1 MPAGHGKSYLMLFV
15 AGLLLAPTQM
25 VNKVVLIYHEA
36 EILTAEQPNIA
47 IMQKHFGDRVSAMTF
62 SDIKNKVISL
72 EADTLTITDEADSA
86 LID

>member
-15 AGLLLAPTQM
+15 AGLLLAPNPM
-25 VNKVVLIYHEA
+25 VNKVALIYHEA
-36 EILTAEQPNIA
+36 EILTAEQPHIA
-47 IMQKHFGDRVSAMTF
+47 IMQKHFGDKVSAITF
-62 SDIKNKVISL
+62 SDIHNKVISL